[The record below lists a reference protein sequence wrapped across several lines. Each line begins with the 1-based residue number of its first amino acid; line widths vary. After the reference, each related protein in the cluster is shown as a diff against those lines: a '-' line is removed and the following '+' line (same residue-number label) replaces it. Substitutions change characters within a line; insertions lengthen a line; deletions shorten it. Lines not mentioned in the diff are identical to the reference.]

1 MLKRQRLDIEDRFEL
16 ANVAAQGF
24 EAMWRD
30 THTAHLSTEF
40 LERFKTAVSKE
51 LQYRYNE

>member
-1 MLKRQRLDIEDRFEL
+1 MLKRQRLDIEARFER
-16 ANVAAQGF
+16 AKVAAQGF